1 MRFFLL
7 IFCFFL
13 VTSSVAQQYNPERI
27 SKKNRTIYDKAL
39 TYAEDLRYVDALNL
53 INIALSNDPAFL
65 EARLSKAGLLS
76 EMKNYRQAV
85 QEYKTALDADQ
96 DFCREYLLPYS
107 INLSGAGAFSKALEA
122 IDAFLGIP
130 GLNESSIKSAEYRK
144 RNILFALSQQDKIG
158 TQSPIEVV
166 NAGAAINSIQPE
178 YFPSM
183 TVNGERLVWTKRVSD
198 FNEDFYFSDKVDG
211 VWQAAAPIEGAINTT
226 MKEGAQ
232 QISQDGKSLVFAGQY
247 PDSYGRFDIYLSE
260 LSASGWSA
268 RQNLGERINS
278 EFWESSPCLSP
289 DKSAL
294 YFASDRPGGY
304 GGIDIY
310 VSNRLANGKWSN
322 PENLGPAINTSG
334 DESSPFLHADNET
347 FYFSSNG
354 LQGYGGADLFKAKR
368 GLNGFE
374 QVQNLGY
381 PINTIDNEGS
391 FFVTADGT
399 TAWLASNRA
408 DSRGGLDIYH
418 FVLPP
423 LIRPNSTSWVSGK
436 VYDSLTGKGIQAV
449 VELVN
454 IESQQVIA
462 QVQTDADGEYLCT
475 LPCEREYAFMV
486 NKKGYLFHAQRVY
499 LQKVNGATGI
509 KQDIALSPIQKG
521 MQMVLRHVLFETGKY
536 DLLPES
542 VVELNKLVSLM
553 KENPGL
559 KIEIS
564 GHTDNTGLESANL
577 ELSTLRAKAVVLYLE
592 SKGIPGAGLTYKGYG
607 SSVPVAGNDSAEGR
621 QLNRRTA
628 LKILGG
634 L

>member
-1 MRFFLL
+1 
-7 IFCFFL
+7 
-13 VTSSVAQQYNPERI
+13 
-27 SKKNRTIYDKAL
+27 
-39 TYAEDLRYVDALNL
+39 
-53 INIALSNDPAFL
+53 
-65 EARLSKAGLLS
+65 
-76 EMKNYRQAV
+76 
-85 QEYKTALDADQ
+85 
-96 DFCREYLLPYS
+96 
-107 INLSGAGAFSKALEA
+107 
-122 IDAFLGIP
+122 
-130 GLNESSIKSAEYRK
+130 
-144 RNILFALSQQDKIG
+144 
-158 TQSPIEVV
+158 
-166 NAGAAINSIQPE
+166 
-178 YFPSM
+178 
-183 TVNGERLVWTKRVSD
+183 VWTKRVSD

-260 LSASGWSA
+260 FSDSGWSA

-368 GLNGFE
+368 GLSGFE

-436 VYDSLTGKGIQAV
+436 VYDSLTGKGIQAI

-454 IESQQVIA
+454 IESRQVIA